1 MRSLWACQNIQIHHT
16 HASIYQITQFLISI
30 SSEASM
36 HLSISLTSLNQ
47 NNAILRCHM
56 WNEIETA
63 VTKNR
68 NRKEDT
74 QTQILLMASS
84 TTSRLGD
91 FFLSNI
97 AVLKSFFDFL
107 NQKPEFRKEIKL
119 KDQNFVIGI
128 TERTFSVLAGRIWKS
143 TKQQSSTINNTISL
157 ETKEMDLLRKST
169 HNLNT
174 KKFNWRRK
182 RDHRKRDYRKH

>member
-1 MRSLWACQNIQIHHT
+1 
-16 HASIYQITQFLISI
+16 
-30 SSEASM
+30 M
-36 HLSISLTSLNQ
+36 HLSTSLTSLNQ
-47 NNAILRCHM
+47 NNAILRCH
-56 WNEIETA
+56 I
-63 VTKNR
+63 

-97 AVLKSFFDFL
+97 AVLKSLFDFL

-157 ETKEMDLLRKST
+157 E
-169 HNLNT
+169 
-174 KKFNWRRK
+174 
-182 RDHRKRDYRKH
+182 